1 MALYVV
7 VFEYEHTQRLSCQ
20 YQECIIACNVGG
32 IRKYN
37 ASFPIFWTKAK
48 IL

>member
-7 VFEYEHTQRLSCQ
+7 VYEYEHTQCLSCQ
-20 YQECIIACNVGG
+20 YQECIIAFNVEG

-37 ASFPIFWTKAK
+37 ALFSIF
-48 IL
+48 